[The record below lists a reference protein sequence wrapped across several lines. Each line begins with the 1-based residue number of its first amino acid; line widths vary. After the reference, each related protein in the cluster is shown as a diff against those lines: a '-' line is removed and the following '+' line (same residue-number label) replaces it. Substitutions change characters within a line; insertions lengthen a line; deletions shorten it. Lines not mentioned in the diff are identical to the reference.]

1 MELQEL
7 YKHLKALGMPIQY
20 YHFQEGQVPELPYIL
35 YYNPK
40 KEFGLA
46 DNINYI
52 DNRNVVIE
60 VYSEFKDLTIEM
72 KLEELFKELKLQYT
86 FDETY
91 LKDERMYMLIYKLTI

>member
-20 YHFQEGQVPELPYIL
+20 YSFQEGQVPELPYLI

-46 DNINYI
+46 DN
-52 DNRNVVIE
+52 
-60 VYSEFKDLTIEM
+60 TIEM